1 MERSERAQPAEAPP
15 LGRPRD
21 PPRDAHWPH
30 RHRLWVQHPLQP
42 AKPPRF
48 ARKFRR
54 FFLHD
59 RALLAGWT
67 PTRILRKMGRMSLN
81 QDLLF
86 DIRVLERN
94 LRKGLLD
101 KAAFE
106 KHLSSLKDME
116 ENADFVDYTAE
127 PEEEPQEGGEAA
139 EASSE
144 AEADAGSEG

>member
-1 MERSERAQPAEAPP
+1 
-15 LGRPRD
+15 
-21 PPRDAHWPH
+21 
-30 RHRLWVQHPLQP
+30 
-42 AKPPRF
+42 
-48 ARKFRR
+48 
-54 FFLHD
+54 
-59 RALLAGWT
+59 
-67 PTRILRKMGRMSLN
+67 MGRMSLN

-86 DIRVLERN
+86 DIRVIERN

-127 PEEEPQEGGEAA
+127 PEEEPQEGKAG

-144 AEADAGSEG
+144 AEAGAGSEG

>member
-1 MERSERAQPAEAPP
+1 
-15 LGRPRD
+15 
-21 PPRDAHWPH
+21 
-30 RHRLWVQHPLQP
+30 
-42 AKPPRF
+42 
-48 ARKFRR
+48 
-54 FFLHD
+54 
-59 RALLAGWT
+59 
-67 PTRILRKMGRMSLN
+67 MGRMSLN